1 MEKQLIHALISAEE
15 YRKSPDFMNVNLS
28 DFALFLAVMK
38 HKEAQECVLS
48 IILDEPNLRLIQV
61 RVEDVILNKNGK
73 RGIRLDAWAL
83 AEDSRQFATEMQ
95 NDASEDDLQKRSRYY
110 QGLLDTPALKAGK
123 HTKYRHLPSTIVIF
137 ITQTDL
143 FGMDRA
149 MYTFTERCHQ
159 IPGMELGDETM
170 KIFLNMSSK
179 NERDELVSLLQYMK
193 NSTLSNPEIFVIDD
207 RIRRLD
213 AIVTEVKQSEEWED
227 AQMSILSTG
236 IDIGRRVG
244 HEEGL
249 EEGRKEGQLEG
260 IHAIITVLKEHNLTD
275 SAIIQQ
281 LCNSFH
287 RGRVCQDTFCGFSK
301 LTDLSV
307 KKPPKTSCLHIS

>member
-1 MEKQLIHALISAEE
+1 
-15 YRKSPDFMNVNLS
+15 
-28 DFALFLAVMK
+28 
-38 HKEAQECVLS
+38 
-48 IILDEPNLRLIQV
+48 
-61 RVEDVILNKNGK
+61 
-73 RGIRLDAWAL
+73 
-83 AEDSRQFATEMQ
+83 
-95 NDASEDDLQKRSRYY
+95 
-110 QGLLDTPALKAGK
+110 
-123 HTKYRHLPSTIVIF
+123 
-137 ITQTDL
+137 
-143 FGMDRA
+143 
-149 MYTFTERCHQ
+149 
-159 IPGMELGDETM
+159 
-170 KIFLNMSSK
+170 MSSK

-287 RGRVCQDTFCGFSK
+287 LDTDTAQRMFHDFSCH
-301 LTDLSV
+301 D
-307 KKPPKTSCLHIS
+307 

>member
-1 MEKQLIHALISAEE
+1 MENQVIHALISTEE
-15 YRKSPDFMNVNLS
+15 YRESPDFMNVNLS

-48 IILDEPNLRLIQV
+48 IILDEPDLRLTQV
-61 RVEDVILNKNGK
+61 RVEDVILNKNGR

-95 NDASEDDLQKRSRYY
+95 NDASEDDLRKRSRYY

-149 MYTFTERCHQ
+149 MYTFTERYHQ

-193 NSTLSNPEIFVIDD
+193 NSTLSNPEIIILDD

-227 AQMSILSTG
+227 AHMSILSTG
-236 IDIGRRVG
+236 IDIGRKVG

-249 EEGRKEGQLEG
+249 EEGRKEGRKEGRLEG
-260 IHAIITVLKEHNLTD
+260 IHAIINVLKEHNLTD
-275 SAIIQQ
+275 SEIIQQ
-281 LCNSFH
+281 LCKSF
-287 RGRVCQDTFCGFSK
+287 RLDTGTAEKMFHDFSHH
-301 LTDLSV
+301 D
-307 KKPPKTSCLHIS
+307 